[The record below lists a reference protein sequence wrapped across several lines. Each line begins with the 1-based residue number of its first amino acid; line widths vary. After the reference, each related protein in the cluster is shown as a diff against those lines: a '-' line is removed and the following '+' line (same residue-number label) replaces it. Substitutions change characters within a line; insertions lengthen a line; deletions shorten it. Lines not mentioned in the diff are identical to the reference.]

1 MTTFLRAASLTNFE
15 QVARE
20 CGLDGRALVQEVG
33 LPVRCL
39 SEPDLRLPALVVGE
53 LLELAARRANEPGFG
68 LRMAASRR
76 LSNLGPL
83 GLLLRDQPTLRHA
96 LEALVT
102 YLHTHAEALSISMV
116 EEGDQVIIR
125 EEAMVEGGVPIP
137 QAIEMA
143 MGSTFRVMQIFLG
156 ERWEPKLVGFRHPK
170 PNSTNAHRRM
180 FGSHIAFGQEFNDIV
195 CNARD
200 LEAPNLGADPVM
212 AHYSQQLLEREMG
225 ITARMSDRVR
235 RLIVLL
241 LPRGHCRVE
250 VIAQHLGVDR
260 RTIANH
266 LASEGT
272 TYKSLVNSM
281 RTDLLSS
288 YMQHGTQNLSE
299 VALRLGFSE
308 LSAFSRW
315 HKNQFNRKASETE
328 QFSKKLRLGARNAF
342 K

>member
-1 MTTFLRAASLTNFE
+1 MTTFSRAATLTNFE

-33 LPVRCL
+33 LPLRCL
-39 SEPDLRLPALVVGE
+39 SEPDLRLPALAVAE

-102 YLHTHAEALSISMV
+102 YLHTHAEALSVSMV
-116 EEGDQVIIR
+116 EVGDLVIIR
-125 EEAMVEGGVPIP
+125 EEATVEGSVPIP

-170 PNSTNAHRRM
+170 PSSTNAHRRM
-180 FGSHIAFGQEFNDIV
+180 FGSHIAFDQEFNDIV
-195 CNARD
+195 CNACD

-212 AHYSQQLLEREMG
+212 ARYSQQLLEREIG
-225 ITARMSDRVR
+225 SNARMSDRVR

-250 VIAQHLGVDR
+250 VVAQHLGIDR
-260 RTIANH
+260 RTISNH
-266 LASEGT
+266 LAAEGT
-272 TYKSLVNSM
+272 TYKTLVNNM
-281 RTDLLSS
+281 RSELLAS
-288 YMQHGTQNLSE
+288 YLQSGTKNLSE
-299 VALRLGFSE
+299 VAFLLGFSE

-315 HKNQFNRKASETE
+315 HRNQFNSKASGTKP
-328 QFSKKLRLGARNAF
+328 SVI
-342 K
+342 

>member
-1 MTTFLRAASLTNFE
+1 MTTFSRAATLTNFE
-15 QVARE
+15 QIARE
-20 CGLDGRALVQEVG
+20 CGLDGRAMLQEVG
-33 LPVRCL
+33 LPLRCL
-39 SEPDLRLPALVVGE
+39 SEPDLRMPALAVAE

-102 YLHTHAEALSISMV
+102 YLHTHAEALSVSMF
-116 EEGDQVIIR
+116 EAGDQVIIR
-125 EEAMVEGGVPIP
+125 EEAVLEGGVQIP

-156 ERWEPKLVGFRHPK
+156 ERWEPKLVRFRHPK
-170 PNSTNAHRRM
+170 PSSTNAHRRM
-180 FGSHIAFGQEFNDIV
+180 FGNHIAFGQEFNDIV

-212 AHYSQQLLEREMG
+212 ARYSQQLLEREIG
-225 ITARMSDRVR
+225 LNARMSDRVR
-235 RLIVLL
+235 HLIVLL

-250 VIAQHLGVDR
+250 LVAQHLGVDR
-260 RTIANH
+260 RTISNN
-266 LASEGT
+266 LAAEGT
-272 TYKSLVNSM
+272 TFKKLVNAM
-281 RTDLLSS
+281 RTDLLANYLQS
-288 YMQHGTQNLSE
+288 GTKNLSE
-299 VALRLGFSE
+299 VALLLGFSE

-315 HKNQFNRKASETE
+315 HKNMFNTTASDAL
-328 QFSKKLRLGARNAF
+328 KLREFDSALGA
-342 K
+342 